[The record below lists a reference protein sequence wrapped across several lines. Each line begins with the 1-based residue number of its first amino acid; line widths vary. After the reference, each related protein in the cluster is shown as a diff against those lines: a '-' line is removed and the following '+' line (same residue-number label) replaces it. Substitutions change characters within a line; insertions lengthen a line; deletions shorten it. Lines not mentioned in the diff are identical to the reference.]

1 MQQQRFLAV
10 ASFVVFLAGATATP
24 AQAQSSGL
32 PVRPFVG
39 IGLTGGGDEL
49 ATVQFTDGS
58 SDSISAGGLV
68 EFKAGVDWRVAG
80 PFSLRGS
87 FGYHVDDST
96 ARNGSLRFER
106 FPLELLAFWHG
117 SDRFRLGAGVRK
129 ATSAR
134 VSSSGQAGGINGNF
148 SASLGTV
155 FEGEYFYSPH
165 MSVYGRG
172 VAETYK
178 INGFEFNG
186 NHVGVGVNFYF

>member
-1 MQQQRFLAV
+1 MKQQHLLAI
-10 ASFVVFLAGATATP
+10 ASLLATLAATVATP
-24 AQAQSSGL
+24 AAAQSGL

-39 IGLTGGGDEL
+39 MGLTGGGDEL

-58 SDSISAGGLV
+58 SKSISAGGLI
-68 EFKAGVDWRVAG
+68 EFKAGVDWRMAG

-87 FGYHVDDST
+87 FGYHVDNTT
-96 ARNGSLRFER
+96 ASNGSMRFER

-117 SDRFRLGAGVRK
+117 SDRFRLGGGVRQ

-134 VSSSGQAGGINGNF
+134 VTSSGQAGGINGNF
-148 SASLGTV
+148 TASLGTV
-155 FEGEYFYSPH
+155 FEGEYFFSPQ

-178 INGFEFNG
+178 INGFEFSG